1 MSGTSTCSEKKC
13 VSVRVTCRTEIMLH
27 GYPWAGN
34 HGLGLTQLD
43 ELSVRLSVI
52 SSVNRLG
59 RAATVL
65 ILNAWPHTGLVLSYT
80 FNFYFEIGPYL
91 VAQVNLESIL

>member
-65 ILNAWPHTGLVLSYT
+65 DIECMASHRLGAELHFQFL
-80 FNFYFEIGPYL
+80 F
-91 VAQVNLESIL
+91 